1 MRTVEITRD
10 GNAPVLDQL
19 AEMRQWLRQMGIKAL
34 ELEAV
39 RIVKARV
46 SFRAR
51 FATDDEAERFCRRFD
66 TSGETDPG

>member
-39 RIVKARV
+39 SIIKARA
-46 SFRAR
+46 SFRAS
-51 FATDDEAERFCRRFD
+51 FATDDDAEHFRRRFD
-66 TSGETDPG
+66 TSPPV